1 MSGCWCAST
10 ASRLSERWERFSCSL
25 RMSIHGIARRSKPGG
40 MPGIRAR
47 SAGLGLL
54 FLGLLAGAG
63 FDGTHWKF
71 RAPVRVL
78 ESGRLCVI
86 PFDRTLYARMRE
98 DLGDLRIIKDGE
110 EIPYIIETLAGS
122 VQVRECRP

>member
-1 MSGCWCAST
+1 MSGCWYAFT
-10 ASRLSERWERFSCSL
+10 ASLLSELWERCCCSL
-25 RMSIHGIARRSKPGG
+25 RMSIHAIERPLRRGG
-40 MPGIRAR
+40 MHETPAPRIA
-47 SAGLGLL
+47 ALGLL
-54 FLGLLAGAG
+54 CLSLLPGAG
-63 FDGTHWKF
+63 FDGARWKF

-110 EIPYIIETLAGS
+110 EIPYLIETLAGS
-122 VQVRECRP
+122 VQE